1 MLIVATG
8 AFALFATS
16 SLHANS
22 LKFDDS
28 IDSFRSS
35 SISECKKETTSFFQ
49 SECVKKAGEMYL
61 LYENIKNSK
70 SGETVISSCL
80 PSATRTQNQFYSLL
94 VCVSSRNKIIEGN
107 PFPGLSLIINE
118 RPKMLDHW
126 SLVCQKKNSR
136 SCMDVLSSDFSTF
149 LSNYKSLNGHSKK
162 SKKAKAFLACLPLKE
177 DPIKWNFGIIN
188 ICVRKGFK

>member
-8 AFALFATS
+8 AFALFVTNS
-16 SLHANS
+16 PLANS
-22 LKFDDS
+22 LKLDDS

-35 SISECKKETTSFFQ
+35 SISECKKEITPFFQ

-70 SGETVISSCL
+70 SGEAVISSCL

-94 VCVSSRNKIIEGN
+94 VCVSSRNEIIEGN

-136 SCMDVLSSDFSTF
+136 SCMDVLSSDFSKF
-149 LSNYKSLNGHSKK
+149 LSNYKSLNGYSEK
-162 SKKAKAFLACLPLKE
+162 SKKAKAFIACLPLKE
-177 DPIKWNFGIIN
+177 EPIKWNFGVIN
-188 ICVRKGFK
+188 NCVRKGI